1 MALPKKL
8 KFFNVFGDGISWL
21 GQCVEVKLPVLSR
34 KLEEYRAGGMNGPI
48 DLDFGMEKLELEHK
62 YGGLMRDILR
72 QFGVTTH
79 NGVMLRFAGSY
90 QQEDT
95 GEVDVVEV
103 VVRGRHKEI
112 DMGTAK
118 AGEDTEFGVKS
129 SLSYYKLTVNGVVE
143 IEIDFV
149 GMKEIVN
156 GVDLLAAHRNAI
168 GA

>member
-21 GQCVEVKLPVLSR
+21 GQCIELKLPVLSR
-34 KLEEYRAGGMNGPI
+34 KMEEYRAGGMNGPI
-48 DLDFGMEKLELEHK
+48 DLDFGMEKLELEAK

-72 QFGVTTH
+72 TFGVTTH

-95 GEVDVVEV
+95 GAVDAVEL

-118 AGEDTEFGVKS
+118 AGDDTEFGVKS

-143 IEIDFV
+143 IEIDLV

-156 GVDLLAAHRNAI
+156 GVDRLAAHRIAI

>member
-8 KFFNVFGDGISWL
+8 KHFNTFGNGESWL
-21 GQCVEVKLPVLSR
+21 GLANEVKLPVLTR
-34 KLEEYRAGGMNGPI
+34 KLEEYRAGGMSGPVS
-48 DLDFGMEKLELEHK
+48 LDMGQEALELEIK
-62 YGGLMRDILR
+62 FGGLMRPVLN
-72 QFGVTTH
+72 QYGVTTH

-90 QQEDT
+90 QREDT
-95 GEVDVVEV
+95 GAIDVVEV

-118 AGEDTEFGVKS
+118 AGDDTEFTVKS
-129 SLSYYKLTVNGVVE
+129 ALSYYKLTINGVPE
-143 IEIDFV
+143 LEFDFV

-156 GVDLLAAHRNAI
+156 GVDLLAVHRTAI

>member
-21 GQCVEVKLPVLSR
+21 GQAIEVKLPVLSR
-34 KLEEYRAGGMNGPI
+34 KFEEYRAGGMNGPI
-48 DLDFGMEKLELEHK
+48 DLDQGMEKLEMESK

-95 GEVDVVEV
+95 GQTDAVEV

-118 AGEDTEFGVKS
+118 AGDDSEFNVKS
-129 SLSYYKLTVNGVVE
+129 SLSYYKLSINGVTE
-143 IEIDFV
+143 IEIDLV
-149 GMKEIVN
+149 GMKEIVG
-156 GVDLLAAHRNAI
+156 GVYRLSEHRANI

>member
-8 KFFNVFGDGISWL
+8 KFFNVFGDGVSWL
-21 GQCVEVKLPVLSR
+21 GQAIEVKLPVLSR
-34 KLEEYRAGGMNGPI
+34 KMEEYRAGGMNGPV
-48 DLDFGMEKLELEHK
+48 DLDFGLEKLEMESK

-72 QFGVTTH
+72 QFGVVTH
-79 NGVMLRFAGSY
+79 NGVMLRIAGSY

-95 GEVDVVEV
+95 GEVDAVEV

-118 AGEDTEFGVKS
+118 AGDDTEFTVKS
-129 SLSYYKLTVNGVVE
+129 SLSYYKLVINGVTE
-143 IEIDFV
+143 IEIDLV

-156 GVDLLAAHRNAI
+156 GVDRLAEHRTAI
-168 GA
+168 GV